1 MFRMRCA
8 PHGAAIA
15 GFVLACCVTPST
27 ALDLQTALAQAVA
40 SSPTL
45 EARREMVE
53 AARRRIGPA
62 GAWSSPM
69 VEAGVV
75 NVPIGA
81 PRNSDPMTMNMIG
94 VTQMVPLFGGR
105 GLMRHSATQAY
116 ESESAAAEA
125 AHYDLLASTWEAYA
139 DAYYAGE
146 LARAAESHRDV
157 MERFVQ
163 SSRAR
168 YEAGNG
174 RLEDVLRADSER
186 ARLLADIAAFQAEE
200 RSARARLDALRGVR
214 PGTSADS
221 LAAPPLAAT
230 PMLAGADSVR
240 LTHPRLRELEAKVS
254 RYELAARAARRETW
268 PDLELRASYGQRGA
282 LQGGPDQ
289 NDMFSAT
296 VGFTV
301 PVFAPARELSEGA
314 EMDAMARAADA
325 ERRAV
330 ELELREQV
338 EATRAALSGSMRTAS
353 LLADTVVVT
362 QKRALDASWSA
373 YTAGTTD
380 LWRVFEAAHTLYS
393 DEVELA
399 RTRQEIARLEARW
412 LTLAASGQGLSVKIP
427 EPARDGAEN
436 AAGGRSQP

>member
-1 MFRMRCA
+1 MM
-8 PHGAAIA
+8 
-15 GFVLACCVTPST
+15 
-27 ALDLQTALAQAVA
+27 
-40 SSPTL
+40 
-45 EARREMVE
+45 
-53 AARRRIGPA
+53 
-62 GAWSSPM
+62 
-69 VEAGVV
+69 
-75 NVPIGA
+75 
-81 PRNSDPMTMNMIG
+81 
-94 VTQMVPLFGGR
+94 
-105 GLMRHSATQAY
+105 
-116 ESESAAAEA
+116 
-125 AHYDLLASTWEAYA
+125 
-139 DAYYAGE
+139 
-146 LARAAESHRDV
+146 
-157 MERFVQ
+157 
-163 SSRAR
+163 
-168 YEAGNG
+168 
-174 RLEDVLRADSER
+174 
-186 ARLLADIAAFQAEE
+186 
-200 RSARARLDALRGVR
+200 
-214 PGTSADS
+214 
-221 LAAPPLAAT
+221 
-230 PMLAGADSVR
+230 AGADSVR